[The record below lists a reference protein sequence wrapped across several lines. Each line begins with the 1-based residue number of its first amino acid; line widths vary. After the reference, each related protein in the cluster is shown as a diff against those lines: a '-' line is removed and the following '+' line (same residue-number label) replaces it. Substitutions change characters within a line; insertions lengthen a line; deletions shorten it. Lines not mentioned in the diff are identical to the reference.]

1 MHTNDL
7 KDPKLEQIIK
17 EIQAMRKDFEELEAR
32 LAKREQENK
41 DDWLQKLQAKVQLV
55 ASSRRS
61 LFCFVCN
68 NVSNNIRFVGG
79 LNGRQSPRYRFYWS
93 RRILRVPT
101 RLCKERTWT
110 VFRNFN

>member
-41 DDWLQKLQAKVQLV
+41 ND
-55 ASSRRS
+55 
-61 LFCFVCN
+61 
-68 NVSNNIRFVGG
+68 
-79 LNGRQSPRYRFYWS
+79 
-93 RRILRVPT
+93 
-101 RLCKERTWT
+101 
-110 VFRNFN
+110 